1 MIDENND
8 LLTIDKPSL
17 FNIQAEQ
24 VVLGTVILNNE
35 YLGKVIEILQKEHFY
50 EPAHQVIFEHIIHT
64 TQRANIVADS
74 ITLKSFFDTDDL
86 LKTIGGSKYL
96 SILLGM
102 GAGIVDIVDYA
113 KIIQD
118 LALKRKLVL
127 IGEEIVNDAY
137 KKSAKTTANTQI
149 ENAESL
155 LFELSHQ
162 GEFSKG
168 FTNIVNPMAE
178 TIHKAKLAI
187 ERDSSISGHPTN
199 FIDLDRMLGGLQN
212 SDLLILA
219 GRPSMGKSAL
229 AINIA
234 YNVAKYFDAQH
245 KANPEEDKK
254 SVGIFSLE
262 MASDQIAGRLLAM
275 ETGVNS
281 NKFRTGEINKGDFDG
296 IVQSAD
302 EISRLPLFI
311 DDTPALSIAAVKTRT
326 RRLVRQQNLGLI
338 VIDYLQ
344 LLRGSSKSSQ
354 QNRVQEVSE
363 ITQGLKAIAKEFN
376 IPVLAL
382 SQLSRSVESR
392 EDKRPMLQDLRES
405 GSIEQDADIV
415 MFIYR
420 QAYYEERKK
429 PADGDPKME
438 MWINTMS
445 QLRNKCEVIIAK
457 HRNGAIGN
465 VTLHFEGN
473 TTKFTDNA
481 GYYDRSGEGK

>member
-1 MIDENND
+1 
-8 LLTIDKPSL
+8 
-17 FNIQAEQ
+17 
-24 VVLGTVILNNE
+24 
-35 YLGKVIEILQKEHFY
+35 
-50 EPAHQVIFEHIIHT
+50 
-64 TQRANIVADS
+64 
-74 ITLKSFFDTDDL
+74 
-86 LKTIGGSKYL
+86 
-96 SILLGM
+96 M

-118 LALKRKLVL
+118 LALKRKLVV

-137 KKSAKTTANTQI
+137 KKSTKTTANAQI
-149 ENAESL
+149 ENAEGL
-155 LFELSHQ
+155 LFELSAQ
-162 GEFSKG
+162 GEMSRG

-178 TIHKAKLAI
+178 TIHKAKLAL
-187 ERDSSISGHPTN
+187 ERDSSISGVPLN
-199 FIDLDRMLGGLQN
+199 FIDLDRMLGGLQE

-229 AINIA
+229 AINMA

-245 KANPEEDKK
+245 KENPNDDRKA
-254 SVGIFSLE
+254 VGIFSLE
-262 MASDQIAGRLLAM
+262 MSADQIAGRVLAM

-281 NKFRTGEINKGDFDG
+281 NKFRTGEINKNDFDG

-302 EISRLPLFI
+302 EISRLPLYI

-326 RRLVRQQNLGLI
+326 RRLVRQQNLGFI

-344 LLRGSSKSSQ
+344 LLRGSSKSAQ

-429 PADGDPKME
+429 PSDGDPKME
-438 MWINTMS
+438 TWISIMNS
-445 QLRNKCEVIIAK
+445 LRNKSEVIIAK
-457 HRNGAIGN
+457 HRNGPIGN
-465 VTLHFEGN
+465 ITLHWDGN
-473 TTKFTDNA
+473 TTKFSDNA
-481 GYYDRSGEGK
+481 GYYDQSQENQ